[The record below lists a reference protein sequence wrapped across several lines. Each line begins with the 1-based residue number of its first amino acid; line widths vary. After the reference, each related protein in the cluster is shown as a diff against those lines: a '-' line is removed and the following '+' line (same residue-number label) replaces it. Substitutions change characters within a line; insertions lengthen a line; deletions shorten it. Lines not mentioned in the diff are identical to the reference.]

1 MLTFPSKGE
10 EENSDY
16 GSFIWSLKFLS
27 LIIMHT
33 FDNNFLA
40 LISDVIL
47 WPLVWLQFD
56 ITKVDFR
63 LGGLLEV
70 GGAFEG

>member
-1 MLTFPSKGE
+1 ME
-10 EENSDY
+10 
-16 GSFIWSLKFLS
+16 FLS
-27 LIIMHT
+27 FMIMHT
-33 FDNNFLA
+33 FDNNLA

>member
-1 MLTFPSKGE
+1 MVIEIFELD
-10 EENSDY
+10 N
-16 GSFIWSLKFLS
+16 
-27 LIIMHT
+27 T
-33 FDNNFLA
+33 FDNSLA

-70 GGAFEG
+70 GGAFKGYIQVQTGESGGAFEG